1 MDRIYKYNPN
11 ISYNPNGGRYLQ
23 LITAKNLY
31 IQNITVAENDGHSD
45 SFHVKFPNVFTN
57 YPLGAVRV
65 EDQKFK
71 DWDHYK
77 FTIWQLQLNFVVFC
91 ASSACGV
98 SVEHLNA
105 KEPMIR
111 SIYRFHVY
119 YHIRRIL
126 KILEIPLPYEN
137 SFNQYN
143 NPYNHEK
150 FIGICSEYGV
160 SNDLTKWRKQK
171 YFSTWQSRA
180 WETGKPGMSNINE
193 NSFSRWI
200 IEKSDGLT
208 MLGLQKLSGSVRHD
222 AYLIL
227 TSQTSTRGPIVG
239 IESRNLDAQ
248 HTFLNTFENIVNR
261 RVNISEDI
269 RRFQKTL
276 QYARSK
282 VDYVIGEFIY
292 MLPSNMNLQI
302 EKVKDYN
309 NKILISSPSFKIGTN
324 LKINL
329 DGEQV
334 KLKDKPDVKSKEVEM
349 VKTEPDVKPKVI
361 TKPDIKSNKEHKQ
374 DVKPNIELKHDVM
387 LITTKPDTNKITYE
401 EEKVA
406 LYWELQLYLQYGG
419 CSSDLRSICLCHEI
433 CVYQDSNTCDKCPQI
448 LRQPTNCFLCSIQ
461 DP

>member
-1 MDRIYKYNPN
+1 MDRIYKYDSNA
-11 ISYNPNGGRYLQ
+11 SYKPNGGRYLQ
-23 LITAKNLY
+23 LITAKDLY
-31 IQNITVAENDGHSD
+31 IQNITVSEHDGHSD
-45 SFHVKFPNVFTN
+45 SFQVKFPNVFTN

-77 FTIWQLQLNFVVFC
+77 FTLWQSQLNFAVFC

-119 YHIRRIL
+119 YHMRRIL
-126 KILEIPLPYEN
+126 KILEIPLPYES

-150 FIGICSEYGV
+150 FIRICSEYGV
-160 SNDLTKWRKQK
+160 SNDLTKWRNRK

-180 WETGKPGMSNINE
+180 WETGKPGMSYINE

-200 IEKSDGLT
+200 IEKSNGLT
-208 MLGLQKLSGSVRHD
+208 MLGIQKLSKSVRD
-222 AYLIL
+222 YAYLIL

-239 IESRNLDAQ
+239 HEAQNLDAQ
-248 HTFLNTFENIVNR
+248 CTFLNTFENIVNR
-261 RVNISEDI
+261 RVNIPEDI
-269 RRFQKTL
+269 RGFQKTL

-282 VDYVIGEFIY
+282 VDYVISEFIY
-292 MLPSNMNLQI
+292 MLPSDMNLRI
-302 EKVKDYN
+302 GNIRNYN

-324 LKINL
+324 VKINL
-329 DGEQV
+329 LSSENRRLNDDGEQA
-334 KLKDKPDVKSKEVEM
+334 KIKDEPEVKSKEVDNQRLM
-349 VKTEPDVKPKVI
+349 VKSEPDVKQK
-361 TKPDIKSNKEHKQ
+361 KEPDVKSNI
-374 DVKPNIELKHDVM
+374 DVEPNIELKHDVKVVR
-387 LITTKPDTNKITYE
+387 TKPDTNEITYE

-406 LYWELQLYLQYGG
+406 LVLGIASVFTVWWMF
-419 CSSDLRSICLCHEI
+419 
-433 CVYQDSNTCDKCPQI
+433 K
-448 LRQPTNCFLCSIQ
+448 
-461 DP
+461 

>member
-1 MDRIYKYNPN
+1 MDRIYKYNSDA
-11 ISYNPNGGRYLQ
+11 SYKPNGGRYLQ
-23 LITAKNLY
+23 IMSAKDLY
-31 IQNITVAENDGHSD
+31 IQNITVAEHDGHSD
-45 SFHVKFPNVFTN
+45 SFQVKFPNVFTN

-65 EDQKFK
+65 EDQRFK

-77 FTIWQLQLNFVVFC
+77 FTIWQSQLNFVVFC

-105 KEPMIR
+105 KDPMIR

-137 SFNQYN
+137 GFNLYN
-143 NPYNHEK
+143 NPYSHEK

-160 SNDLTKWRKQK
+160 SNDLTKWRNQK

-180 WETGKPGMSNINE
+180 WETGKRGMSYINE

-208 MLGLQKLSGSVRHD
+208 TLGLQKLSESVRD
-222 AYLIL
+222 YAYLIL

-239 IESRNLDAQ
+239 HEARNLDA
-248 HTFLNTFENIVNR
+248 HRTFLNSFENIVNR
-261 RVNISEDI
+261 RVNIPEDI
-269 RRFQKTL
+269 RRFRKTL

-282 VDYVIGEFIY
+282 VDYAIGEFIY
-292 MLPSNMNLQI
+292 MLSSDMNLRI
-302 EKVKDYN
+302 GNVRNYN

-324 LKINL
+324 VKINL
-329 DGEQV
+329 DGEQA
-334 KLKDKPDVKSKEVEM
+334 KLKDKPDVKPMGEGI
-349 VKTEPDVKPKVI
+349 VKTKPDVKQKNEPDV
-361 TKPDIKSNKEHKQ
+361 KSNKEHKQ
-374 DVKPNIELKHDVM
+374 DVKPNIELKHDVKM
-387 LITTKPDTNKITYE
+387 IRTKPDTNKITYE

-406 LYWELQLYLQYGG
+406 L
-419 CSSDLRSICLCHEI
+419 
-433 CVYQDSNTCDKCPQI
+433 I
-448 LRQPTNCFLCSIQ
+448 LGTTAVFTVWWMFKRPILSLSLS
-461 DP
+461 

>member
-1 MDRIYKYNPN
+1 MDRIYKYNPDA
-11 ISYNPNGGRYLQ
+11 IYKPNGGTYLQ
-23 LITAKNLY
+23 LITAKDLY
-31 IQNITVAENDGHSD
+31 IQNITVAEHDGHSN
-45 SFHVKFPNVFTN
+45 SFQVKFPNVFTH

-77 FTIWQLQLNFVVFC
+77 FTIWQSQLNFAVFC

-126 KILEIPLPYEN
+126 KILEIPLSYEN

-143 NPYNHEK
+143 NSYNHEK

-160 SNDLTKWRKQK
+160 SNNLTKWRNQK

-180 WETGKPGMSNINE
+180 WETGKPGMSYINE

-200 IEKSDGLT
+200 MEKSEGLT
-208 MLGLQKLSGSVRHD
+208 TLGIQKLSESVRD
-222 AYLIL
+222 YAYLIL

-239 IESRNLDAQ
+239 HEARNLDAQ
-248 HTFLNTFENIVNR
+248 RTFLNTFKNIVNR
-261 RVNISEDI
+261 RVNIPEDI

-282 VDYVIGEFIY
+282 VDYAIGEFVYII
-292 MLPSNMNLQI
+292 PSDMNLRI
-302 EKVKDYN
+302 GNVRNYN

-329 DGEQV
+329 DGE
-334 KLKDKPDVKSKEVEM
+334 KDKPDVKPKGEGI
-349 VKTEPDVKPKVI
+349 VKPKPDVKQKKEPN
-361 TKPDIKSNKEHKQ
+361 TKPNKEHKQDVKPVIKPNKEHKQ
-374 DVKPNIELKHDVM
+374 DVKPNRPDIKQNIE
-387 LITTKPDTNKITYE
+387 ISRSKPDTNKITYE
-401 EEKVA
+401 QEKVA
-406 LYWELQLYLQYGG
+406 L
-419 CSSDLRSICLCHEI
+419 
-433 CVYQDSNTCDKCPQI
+433 I
-448 LRQPTNCFLCSIQ
+448 LGTTAVFTVLWMFK
-461 DP
+461 

>member
-1 MDRIYKYNPN
+1 MRD
-11 ISYNPNGGRYLQ
+11 
-23 LITAKNLY
+23 
-31 IQNITVAENDGHSD
+31 
-45 SFHVKFPNVFTN
+45 
-57 YPLGAVRV
+57 

-77 FTIWQLQLNFVVFC
+77 FTIWQSQLNFAIFC

-143 NPYNHEK
+143 NSYNHEK

-160 SNDLTKWRKQK
+160 SNNLTKWRNQK

-180 WETGKPGMSNINE
+180 WEAGKPGMSYINE

-208 MLGLQKLSGSVRHD
+208 TLGLQKISESVRD
-222 AYLIL
+222 YAYLIL
-227 TSQTSTRGPIVG
+227 TSQTSTRGQIVG
-239 IESRNLDAQ
+239 LEARNLDAQ
-248 HTFLNTFENIVNR
+248 CTFLNTFENIVNR
-261 RVNISEDI
+261 RVNIPEDI

-282 VDYVIGEFIY
+282 VDYVIGEFVY
-292 MLPSNMNLQI
+292 MLLSDMNLRI
-302 EKVKDYN
+302 GNFRNYN
-309 NKILISSPSFKIGTN
+309 NKILISSPSFRIGTN

-329 DGEQV
+329 LSSENQRLNV
-334 KLKDKPDVKSKEVEM
+334 DVKSKEVDNQRLM
-349 VKTEPDVKPKVI
+349 VKTEPDVKPKVM
-361 TKPDIKSNKEHKQ
+361 TKHNIESNEKRKQ
-374 DVKPNIELKHDVM
+374 DVKPNIKFDRESNQDVK
-387 LITTKPDTNKITYE
+387 KPDLLSSQFNYVEKRLKLNDKITYE

-406 LYWELQLYLQYGG
+406 L
-419 CSSDLRSICLCHEI
+419 
-433 CVYQDSNTCDKCPQI
+433 I
-448 LRQPTNCFLCSIQ
+448 LGTIAVFTVWWMFK
-461 DP
+461 

>member
-1 MDRIYKYNPN
+1 MDRIYKYNSDA
-11 ISYNPNGGRYLQ
+11 SYKPNGGTYLQ
-23 LITAKNLY
+23 LITAKDLY
-31 IQNITVAENDGHSD
+31 IQNVTVAEHDGSHSD
-45 SFHVKFPNVFTN
+45 SFQIKFPNVFTN

-65 EDQKFK
+65 EDQRFK

-77 FTIWQLQLNFVVFC
+77 FTLWQSQLNFAVFC

-150 FIGICSEYGV
+150 YIHICSEYGV
-160 SNDLTKWRKQK
+160 SNDLMKWRNQK

-180 WETGKPGMSNINE
+180 WETNKPGMSYINE

-208 MLGLQKLSGSVRHD
+208 TLGLQKLSESVRD
-222 AYLIL
+222 YAYLIL
-227 TSQTSTRGPIVG
+227 TSQTRTRGPIVG
-239 IESRNLDAQ
+239 HEARNLDAQ
-248 HTFLNTFENIVNR
+248 RTFLNTFENIVNR
-261 RVNISEDI
+261 RVNIPEDI

-282 VDYVIGEFIY
+282 VDYAIGEFIY
-292 MLPSNMNLQI
+292 MLPSDMNLRI
-302 EKVKDYN
+302 GNVRNYN
-309 NKILISSPSFKIGTN
+309 NKILISSPGFKIGTN
-324 LKINL
+324 IKVNL
-329 DGEQV
+329 DGE
-334 KLKDKPDVKSKEVEM
+334 KDKPDVKQKKE
-349 VKTEPDVKPKVI
+349 PN
-361 TKPDIKSNKEHKQ
+361 IKLNEKHKQ
-374 DVKPNIELKHDVM
+374 DVKPNIKFEQDVK
-387 LITTKPDTNKITYE
+387 KPDTNEITYE

-406 LYWELQLYLQYGG
+406 LVLGTTAVFTVWWMF
-419 CSSDLRSICLCHEI
+419 
-433 CVYQDSNTCDKCPQI
+433 K
-448 LRQPTNCFLCSIQ
+448 
-461 DP
+461 

>member
-1 MDRIYKYNPN
+1 MDRIYKYDPDA
-11 ISYNPNGGRYLQ
+11 SYKPNGGTYLQ
-23 LITAKNLY
+23 LITAKDLY
-31 IQNITVAENDGHSD
+31 IQNITVAENNGHSD
-45 SFHVKFPNVFTN
+45 SFQVKFPNVFTN

-65 EDQKFK
+65 EDQRFK

-77 FTIWQLQLNFVVFC
+77 FTLWQSQLNFAVFC

-150 FIGICSEYGV
+150 FIRICSEYGI
-160 SNDLTKWRKQK
+160 SKDLTKWMNQK

-180 WETGKPGMSNINE
+180 WETGKPGMSYINE

-208 MLGLQKLSGSVRHD
+208 TLGLQKLSESVRD
-222 AYLIL
+222 YAYLIL
-227 TSQTSTRGPIVG
+227 TSQTSTRGPVVG
-239 IESRNLDAQ
+239 HEARNLDAQ
-248 HTFLNTFENIVNR
+248 RTFLNTFENIVNR
-261 RVNISEDI
+261 RVNIPEDI

-282 VDYVIGEFIY
+282 VDYAIGEFVY
-292 MLPSNMNLQI
+292 MLPSDMNLWI
-302 EKVKDYN
+302 GNVRNYN

-324 LKINL
+324 VKVNI
-329 DGEQV
+329 DGEQA
-334 KLKDKPDVKSKEVEM
+334 KLKDKPDVKSKEVGNRRLM
-349 VKTEPDVKPKVI
+349 VKTEPDVKPKVMA
-361 TKPDIKSNKEHKQ
+361 KPNIEPNKEHEQ
-374 DVKPNIELKHDVM
+374 DVKPNIKFDRESNQDVK
-387 LITTKPDTNKITYE
+387 KPDTNEITYE

-406 LYWELQLYLQYGG
+406 LVLGTTAVFTVWWMF
-419 CSSDLRSICLCHEI
+419 
-433 CVYQDSNTCDKCPQI
+433 K
-448 LRQPTNCFLCSIQ
+448 
-461 DP
+461 

>member
-1 MDRIYKYNPN
+1 MDRIYKYNSDA
-11 ISYNPNGGRYLQ
+11 SYEPNGGTYLQ
-23 LITAKNLY
+23 LITAKDLY
-31 IQNITVAENDGHSD
+31 IQNITVAEHDGGHSD
-45 SFHVKFPNVFTN
+45 SFQVKFPNVFTN

-77 FTIWQLQLNFVVFC
+77 FTIWQSQLNFAVFC

-143 NPYNHEK
+143 NSYNHEK

-160 SNDLTKWRKQK
+160 SNYLTKWRNQK
-171 YFSTWQSRA
+171 YFSVWQSRA
-180 WETGKPGMSNINE
+180 WETNKPGMSYINE

-208 MLGLQKLSGSVRHD
+208 TLGIQKLSESVRD
-222 AYLIL
+222 YAYLIL

-239 IESRNLDAQ
+239 HEARNLDAQ
-248 HTFLNTFENIVNR
+248 RTFLNTFENIVNR
-261 RVNISEDI
+261 RVNIPEDI
-269 RRFQKTL
+269 QRFQKTL

-282 VDYVIGEFIY
+282 VDYAIGEFVY
-292 MLPSNMNLQI
+292 MLPSDMNLRI
-302 EKVKDYN
+302 GNVRNYN

-324 LKINL
+324 VKVNL
-329 DGEQV
+329 DGDDTKV
-334 KLKDKPDVKSKEVEM
+334 A
-349 VKTEPDVKPKVI
+349 KTEPAVKPKVI
-361 TKPDIKSNKEHKQ
+361 TKPVIKPNKEHKQ
-374 DVKPNIELKHDVM
+374 DVKPNR
-387 LITTKPDTNKITYE
+387 PDIKQNKITYE
-401 EEKVA
+401 EEKAA
-406 LYWELQLYLQYGG
+406 LVLGTTAVFTVWWMF
-419 CSSDLRSICLCHEI
+419 
-433 CVYQDSNTCDKCPQI
+433 K
-448 LRQPTNCFLCSIQ
+448 
-461 DP
+461 